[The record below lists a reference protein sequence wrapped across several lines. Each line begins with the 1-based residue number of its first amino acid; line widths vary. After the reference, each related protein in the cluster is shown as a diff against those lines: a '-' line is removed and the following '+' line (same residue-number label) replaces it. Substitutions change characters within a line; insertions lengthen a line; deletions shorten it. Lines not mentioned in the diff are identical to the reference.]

1 MYKSNT
7 SLTSNNIIN
16 NSNKVKIRNK
26 NQRPA
31 TSYSNKYKTKNVSNL
46 RLSLSTFKNNNT
58 KPSYNH
64 NNNFNTTSNNINTD
78 YTNIHNKKKL
88 NYPSIRPY
96 SSIKSPYQISNTLNN
111 KNSVLNKKY
120 KPSDFQRHFYDEPLW
135 KKTLKGKFLHLLKNN
150 IILNEDKFNPLS
162 FVESIAPKVEGEFKN
177 KFKPL
182 DDRLKVNIFTNNFP
196 TVLLCNEKFYTR
208 YFDYFLSIDELLK
221 RNFTE
226 EEIFQIKSDPFYFKF
241 DNKYNNVEFF
251 KKKSLTEQ
259 LNEEEKIGI
268 KKIVKHDLRESL
280 KSTNKKMRK
289 YLDYY
294 TYVMSQKDFI
304 SNRYLVQQRN
314 KQNFI
319 GQKDEEYKF

>member
-1 MYKSNT
+1 MFKSNT
-7 SLTSNNIIN
+7 SLTSKNN
-16 NSNKVKIRNK
+16 NKS
-26 NQRPA
+26 QRPS
-31 TSYSNKYKTKNVSNL
+31 TSYNKAKKLSNL
-46 RLSLSTFKNNNT
+46 HLSLSPYRINKTKSSYNNKITNNNR
-58 KPSYNH
+58 
-64 NNNFNTTSNNINTD
+64 TTLNNINTD
-78 YTNIHNKKKL
+78 YTNFQSKKKIS
-88 NYPSIRPY
+88 YPLIRPY
-96 SSIKSPYQISNTLNN
+96 STKKSPYLRINTLNN
-111 KNSVLNKKY
+111 KNNILNKKY
-120 KPSDFQRHFYDEPLW
+120 KPSDFQRHFSDEPLW
-135 KKTLKGKFLHLLKNN
+135 KKTLKGKLLHLLKNN

-196 TVLLCNEKFYTR
+196 TVLLFNEKFYTR

-221 RNFTE
+221 KNFTE

-259 LNEEEKIGI
+259 LNEEEQIGI
-268 KKIVKHDLRESL
+268 KKIVKHDLKESL
-280 KSTNKKMRK
+280 KQTNKKMRK

-304 SNRYLVQQRN
+304 SNRYLVRQRN
-314 KQNFI
+314 KQNF
-319 GQKDEEYKF
+319 GQKDEEYQF

>member
-1 MYKSNT
+1 MYKVNT
-7 SLTSNNIIN
+7 TSTSNQNLN
-16 NSNKVKIRNK
+16 LNSKKK
-26 NQRPA
+26 
-31 TSYSNKYKTKNVSNL
+31 SSTKL
-46 RLSLSTFKNNNT
+46 RLSFSTYRNSITNTNTNKNKNNNNFKT
-58 KPSYNH
+58 NYNTT
-64 NNNFNTTSNNINTD
+64 NNNLTINNLNTD
-78 YTNIHNKKKL
+78 FTTKNKIK
-88 NYPSIRPY
+88 NFPSISIRPY
-96 SSIKSPYQISNTLNN
+96 SAKKINS
-111 KNSVLNKKY
+111 KNLLLLSTKNKKY
-120 KPSDFQRHFYDEPLW
+120 KPSDFQRHFCDEPLW

-196 TVLLCNEKFYTR
+196 SVLLCNDIFYTR

-221 RNFTE
+221 NNFTE

-241 DNKYNNVEFF
+241 DNKYNNVDFF

-259 LNEEEKIGI
+259 LNEEEKIGY
-268 KKIVKHDLRESL
+268 KKIVKHDLKESL
-280 KSTNKKMRK
+280 KNTSKKIRK

-304 SNRYLVQQRN
+304 SNRYLTRQRN

-319 GQKDEEYKF
+319 EHKEEEYKF

>member
-1 MYKSNT
+1 MFKSNT
-7 SLTSNNIIN
+7 SLTSKNN
-16 NSNKVKIRNK
+16 NK
-26 NQRPA
+26 QRPS
-31 TSYSNKYKTKNVSNL
+31 TSYLNNNKAKKLSNL
-46 RLSLSTFKNNNT
+46 HLSLSPYRINKTKSSYNNKITNNNT
-58 KPSYNH
+58 
-64 NNNFNTTSNNINTD
+64 TTLNNINTD
-78 YTNIHNKKKL
+78 YTNFQSKKKIS
-88 NYPSIRPY
+88 YPLIRPY
-96 SSIKSPYQISNTLNN
+96 STKKSPYLRINTLNN
-111 KNSVLNKKY
+111 KNNILNKKY
-120 KPSDFQRHFYDEPLW
+120 KPSDFQRHFSDEPLW
-135 KKTLKGKFLHLLKNN
+135 KKTLKGKLLHLLKNN

-196 TVLLCNEKFYTR
+196 TVLLFNEKFYTR

-221 RNFTE
+221 KNFTD

-259 LNEEEKIGI
+259 LNEEEQIGI
-268 KKIVKHDLRESL
+268 KKIVKHDLKESL
-280 KSTNKKMRK
+280 KITNKKIRK

-304 SNRYLVQQRN
+304 SNRYLVRQRN

-319 GQKDEEYKF
+319 GEKEEEYQF

>member
-1 MYKSNT
+1 MYKTNTTSTLNNQNKLNSKNKSSTKLRLSFSSYRNSLTNTNTNKNNNNNNNNNNYKSNFNT
-7 SLTSNNIIN
+7 NT
-16 NSNKVKIRNK
+16 
-26 NQRPA
+26 
-31 TSYSNKYKTKNVSNL
+31 
-46 RLSLSTFKNNNT
+46 NNNT
-58 KPSYNH
+58 L
-64 NNNFNTTSNNINTD
+64 TINNINTD
-78 YTNIHNKKKL
+78 FTYKKNKLK
-88 NYPSIRPY
+88 NFPSISIRPY
-96 SSIKSPYQISNTLNN
+96 SAK
-111 KNSVLNKKY
+111 KNSKNFLILSTKNKKY
-120 KPSDFQRHFYDEPLW
+120 KPSDFQRHFCDEPLW

-196 TVLLCNEKFYTR
+196 SVLLCNEIFYTR

-221 RNFTE
+221 KNFTE

-241 DNKYNNVEFF
+241 DNKYNNVDFF

-259 LNEEEKIGI
+259 LNEEEKIGY
-268 KKIVKHDLRESL
+268 KKIVKHDLKESL
-280 KSTNKKMRK
+280 KNTSKKIRK

-304 SNRYLVQQRN
+304 SNRYLVRQRN

-319 GQKDEEYKF
+319 QHKDEEYKF